1 MIFPRERMNTMTINE
16 LSEILSLKELCVC
29 ERDRKIKGCY
39 TGDLLSWVMGKAGSG
54 DVWVTIMTNVNIVAV
69 AMLTDVS
76 CIIVAENA
84 EMPAETL
91 ERAREKNVNIYTSEK
106 SAYELCSEISKYI

>member
-1 MIFPRERMNTMTINE
+1 MMTLKE
-16 LSEILSLKELCVC
+16 LSECLSLKKLCVC
-29 ERDRKIKGCY
+29 EENRTVEGCY

-54 DVWVTIMTNVNIVAV
+54 EVWVTIMTNVNIVAV

-84 EMPAETL
+84 EIPVETL
-91 ERAREKNVNIYTSEK
+91 ERAREKKVNIYMSEK